1 MHIKLELN
9 IHVSLC
15 VKMPSS
21 EFYFLAVVT
30 AELAPSSISYPS
42 SNTQA
47 AQSVYVGT
55 GDLLLV
61 RGAVSLGATQ
71 LVWSSSGLSSC
82 VSRLW

>member
-1 MHIKLELN
+1 MHIKLKLN

-21 EFYFLAVVT
+21 EFYFLVVFT
-30 AELAPSSISYPS
+30 AELAPFSISYPS

-47 AQSVYVGT
+47 TQGTYVGT
-55 GDLLLV
+55 VLV
-61 RGAVSLGATQ
+61 TMSLGAIQ
-71 LVWSSSGLSSC
+71 LMQSRIGLNIC